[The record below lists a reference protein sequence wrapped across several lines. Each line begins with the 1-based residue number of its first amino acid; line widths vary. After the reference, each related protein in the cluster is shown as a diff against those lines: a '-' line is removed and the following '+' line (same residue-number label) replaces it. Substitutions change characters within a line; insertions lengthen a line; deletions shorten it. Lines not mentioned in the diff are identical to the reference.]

1 MNGLQPSNGHNL
13 LIINYSLF
21 IFNWFVFPSERS
33 DEGTSNYLSV
43 LIIGRF
49 LTSVRNDSKI
59 ARAATLNSCSKVFE

>member
-1 MNGLQPSNGHNL
+1 MSRLRPFRRCIL

-33 DEGTSNYLSV
+33 DEGTTNYLSV

-59 ARAATLNSCSKVFE
+59 ARAATLNSCAKVFE